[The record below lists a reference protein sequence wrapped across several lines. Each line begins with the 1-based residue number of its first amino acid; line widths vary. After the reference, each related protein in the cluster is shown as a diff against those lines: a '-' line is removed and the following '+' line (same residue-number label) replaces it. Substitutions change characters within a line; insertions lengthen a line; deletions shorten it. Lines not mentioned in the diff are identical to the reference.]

1 MVSVNRKIIIIVQEM
16 GQEMAFFLHHR
27 CRSHWQYIKL
37 MGEERLWLKFGRL
50 SSFQPFT
57 NNFLLYS
64 LIILPSQPLSLDE
77 FSSSVY
83 LLLCP
88 HCQRW
93 NLIQQCVSRA
103 WNSDGIYQRL
113 SSINERLISRLSPFS
128 ISLKLF
134 KI

>member
-1 MVSVNRKIIIIVQEM
+1 
-16 GQEMAFFLHHR
+16 MAH
-27 CRSHWQYIKL
+27 SITDVEVIGSISN
-37 MGEERLWLKFGRL
+37 MGEERLWLKLEL

-64 LIILPSQPLSLDE
+64 LIMLPSQPLSLDE

-88 HCQRW
+88 HCRRW

-103 WNSDGIYQRL
+103 WNSDGTYTRG
-113 SSINERLISRLSPFS
+113 SVV
-128 ISLKLF
+128 
-134 KI
+134 